1 MKVRIADIKIGSRF
15 RKDLGDI
22 GPLVDSIKRHGLL
35 HPIVITDKN
44 ELICGSRR
52 IAAYQKL
59 CRPEIEANLVIVSI
73 PQAQEAEADEN
84 IVRKPFTVEEIAQ
97 IDQFFRDR
105 EESEAKQRQKAGTS
119 LPSGNFPRGRAR
131 EKIAARVGVSDRTL
145 EKIRAISQAALQDPR
160 FSETWEKVGNGK
172 MKVDRGYNYVK
183 RLEKIQ
189 EAKNQACFLE
199 KNSKNS
205 LHDLKFGPMQEKGFE
220 IADNSVELILT
231 DPPYNEESIPLY
243 GELAK
248 LAQRVL
254 KPGGSLITIIGHYAL
269 FKIGQTDYR

>member
-1 MKVRIADIKIGSRF
+1 MRLDTLKAQESRRFTRELSLKVRIADIKIGPRF

-44 ELICGSRR
+44 ELICGRRR

-59 CRPEIEANLVIVSI
+59 GQAEIEANLVSI
-73 PQAQEAEADEN
+73 SQAQEAEADEN

-97 IDQFFRDR
+97 IDQFYRDR

-145 EKIRAISQAALQDPR
+145 EKIRVIREASLQDPR
-160 FSETWEKVGNGK
+160 FSETVGEG
-172 MKVDRGYNYVK
+172 R
-183 RLEKIQ
+183 
-189 EAKNQACFLE
+189 
-199 KNSKNS
+199 
-205 LHDLKFGPMQEKGFE
+205 
-220 IADNSVELILT
+220 
-231 DPPYNEESIPLY
+231 
-243 GELAK
+243 
-248 LAQRVL
+248 QR
-254 KPGGSLITIIGHYAL
+254 
-269 FKIGQTDYR
+269 